1 MAENE
6 FSPVIEKKKK
16 SSGAKKTKAA
26 DVGGT
31 NVGADDANTANIYA
45 ADANSTE
52 QNVQQNENVT
62 FEVAFQN
69 ENVGANGEPLP
80 KRKHGLKPFAF
91 FAGIFNILL
100 AVGLVVFLVMLIP
113 MFEGM
118 LSGGGSS
125 GGEALGNVFLG
136 ILLIP
141 FFIAFMIIG
150 GIGALII
157 LITGILSIVSSFV
170 SDKHNWNAWLVTAA
184 IFDILIML
192 FAVLVA
198 IAGAGSAS
206 VLVSGLAVALLS
218 LMGAI
223 FNFVDVGQTK
233 KRLKEYQH
241 KVQVANNAQTF
252 EVEVSVDNSN
262 ENDGSNEQK

>member
-1 MAENE
+1 MEENE

-16 SSGAKKTKAA
+16 SSAGSKTNSAGVGESEAA
-26 DVGGT
+26 
-31 NVGADDANTANIYA
+31 
-45 ADANSTE
+45 
-52 QNVQQNENVT
+52 QQNGAQNVT

-69 ENVGANGEPLP
+69 QTVGANGEPLP
-80 KRKHGLKPFAF
+80 KRKHGMKPFAF
-91 FAGIFNILL
+91 FAGVFNIVL

-113 MFEGM
+113 MFEGV

-141 FFIAFMIIG
+141 FFFAFLIIG

-170 SDKHNWNAWLVTAA
+170 SDKHNWNAWLISAA

-192 FAVLVA
+192 FAVFVA
-198 IAGAGSAS
+198 IVGASSAS
-206 VLVSGLAVALLS
+206 VLVSGLAVVLLS
-218 LMGAI
+218 LLGAI

-241 KVQVANNAQTF
+241 KVELANNAQTF
-252 EVEVSVDNSN
+252 EVEVAVDNSKKN
-262 ENDGSNEQK
+262 EGASEEK